1 MSEVNSAEAARRRH
15 DLSEAATRKV
25 FRRLIPFLLLMYVIA
40 FLDRSNVSFA
50 QKEFQADFGI
60 SAASYAFGAG
70 LFFVGYA
77 VFEIPS
83 NILLHKVGAR
93 WWLARIMVS
102 WGIVAAAFMFV
113 QGPTSFYVL
122 RFLLGVMEAGFF
134 PGVILYLTYWIP
146 ARHLSRARGY
156 FYMGIALAG
165 ILGNPLSGALLE
177 LNGLFGLRGIQW
189 MFLVEGLL
197 AVAVGI
203 WAYFYLTDKPK
214 DATWLPDD
222 ERQALVETVD
232 AEDTAKAEGEGP
244 QKVLAALGNWRVW
257 YFALIYF
264 CIQIA
269 VYGVT
274 FFLPTQVTASPVRR
288 SVSQPPW
295 SPPSHGCSA
304 CSGWRSSRAWPT
316 APANTGRSARPCCWR
331 PPSGS
336 SSRVRSAEHPVLAI
350 AGLSLAAMG
359 FVAMQPIFWTL
370 PTEYMTGYAAAA
382 GIGLINSLGNLGGF
396 LAPNMRDYFNHDV
409 GGNAGLY
416 SLAVG
421 ALIGAAPVRPDR
433 AVQEGQRDRGRPPR
447 RGRRRP
453 RPALITSRMIHSGR
467 GWGTDADTMTN
478 PTADLTALPPV
489 RVEPDARQRIRKAL
503 ADAGRRIAVLDDDPT
518 GSQTVHDVTVVTVF
532 DPDEIAAGLD
542 GAGLHLLHPHQH
554 PQHARGR
561 RRRAEHPCRS
571 QLFELSR
578 RLGAPDRRRQPQR
591 LHAARARHRRGRPR
605 WTRVRR
611 EVTRPRLRR
620 GAADPGV
627 PGGRPVHRGRRAL
640 GAGRGRAA
648 AGRRDRVRPR
658 RHLRLLRLEP
668 AGVRRREERRH
679 HHGRTRCTA
688 SPSTTSAAAARSG
701 WPRSSPA

>member
-1 MSEVNSAEAARRRH
+1 MSDVNMAEVARRRH
-15 DLSEAATRKV
+15 DLSEAATKKV
-25 FRRLIPFLLLMYVIA
+25 FRRLLPFLLLMYVIA

-60 SAASYAFGAG
+60 SAAAYAFGAG

-122 RFLLGVMEAGFF
+122 RFLLGIMEAGFF
-134 PGVILYLTYWIP
+134 PGVILYLTYWVP

-177 LNGLFGLRGIQW
+177 LNGLFNLRGIQW

-197 AVAVGI
+197 AVVVGV
-203 WAYFYLTDKPK
+203 WAYFYLTDKPH
-214 DATWLPDD
+214 DAAWLPDG
-222 ERQALVETVD
+222 EREALAETVD

-274 FFLPTQVTASPVRR
+274 FFLPTQVTAITHQTLGFSAALVTAIPWVFGLLGVWYFPGLADRTRR
-288 SVSQPPW
+288 
-295 SPPSHGCSA
+295 HRFIGSA
-304 CSGWRSSRAWPT
+304 LLVATAVGIVASGALKDR
-316 APANTGRSARPCCWR
+316 
-331 PPSGS
+331 
-336 SSRVRSAEHPVLAI
+336 PVLAI

-382 GIGLINSLGNLGGF
+382 GIGLVNSLGNLGGF
-396 LAPNMRDYFNHDV
+396 LAPNMRDYFNQTI

-421 ALIGAAPVRPDR
+421 ALIGAALF
-433 AVQEGQRDRGRPPR
+433 A
-447 RGRRRP
+447 
-453 RPALITSRMIHSGR
+453 
-467 GWGTDADTMTN
+467 
-478 PTADLTALPPV
+478 LTAVFKKANEIEAGHLDQV
-489 RVEPDARQRIRKAL
+489 DA
-503 ADAGRRIAVLDDDPT
+503 AVP
-518 GSQTVHDVTVVTVF
+518 
-532 DPDEIAAGLD
+532 
-542 GAGLHLLHPHQH
+542 
-554 PQHARGR
+554 
-561 RRRAEHPCRS
+561 
-571 QLFELSR
+571 
-578 RLGAPDRRRQPQR
+578 
-591 LHAARARHRRGRPR
+591 ARH
-605 WTRVRR
+605 
-611 EVTRPRLRR
+611 
-620 GAADPGV
+620 
-627 PGGRPVHRGRRAL
+627 
-640 GAGRGRAA
+640 
-648 AGRRDRVRPR
+648 
-658 RHLRLLRLEP
+658 
-668 AGVRRREERRH
+668 
-679 HHGRTRCTA
+679 
-688 SPSTTSAAAARSG
+688 
-701 WPRSSPA
+701 